1 MSVHYRVIFILHRQV
16 GTAGTNRC
24 RQMCAASTGEQG
36 KARTRT
42 SSPENSSGES
52 PVRAASLGSGSCR
65 LCTLVASQQRFLRC
79 SALAKSHGS
88 LLVCSDSCC
97 RAAARR
103 HNTRSSTASPRGMLC
118 PAGLLLRNKH
128 AQTTTAHA
136 SQSQRGCRG
145 AGKLQGEEE
154 RFWTHGCS
162 LLFDFF
168 TAACQYQDQCS
179 LLCSVSLWRQTVRLW
194 ILRTFGSTE
203 CTPCRIVYCRTTLQ
217 ITYKCSEMR
226 DPLVPHSLGTV
237 VLPPGGNPV
246 A

>member
-52 PVRAASLGSGSCR
+52 PVRAASMGSGSCR
-65 LCTLVASQQRFLRC
+65 PYPLADEATTVPAVQPAPGSAS
-79 SALAKSHGS
+79 AKSHGS

-118 PAGLLLRNKH
+118 PAGLLLRHKH

-136 SQSQRGCRG
+136 SQSQRGCLPPSPGPRGRG
-145 AGKLQGEEE
+145 AA
-154 RFWTHGCS
+154 R
-162 LLFDFF
+162 
-168 TAACQYQDQCS
+168 
-179 LLCSVSLWRQTVRLW
+179 
-194 ILRTFGSTE
+194 
-203 CTPCRIVYCRTTLQ
+203 
-217 ITYKCSEMR
+217 
-226 DPLVPHSLGTV
+226 
-237 VLPPGGNPV
+237 
-246 A
+246 

>member
-1 MSVHYRVIFILHRQV
+1 MQRAFLLADQAVRGCLTRLGVHYRVIFILHRQV

-42 SSPENSSGES
+42 SSPQNSSGES
-52 PVRAASLGSGSCR
+52 PVRAASMGSGSCR

-118 PAGLLLRNKH
+118 PAGLLLRYKH

-136 SQSQRGCRG
+136 SQSQRGCLPPSPGPRGRG
-145 AGKLQGEEE
+145 AA
-154 RFWTHGCS
+154 R
-162 LLFDFF
+162 
-168 TAACQYQDQCS
+168 
-179 LLCSVSLWRQTVRLW
+179 
-194 ILRTFGSTE
+194 
-203 CTPCRIVYCRTTLQ
+203 
-217 ITYKCSEMR
+217 
-226 DPLVPHSLGTV
+226 
-237 VLPPGGNPV
+237 
-246 A
+246 